1 MSLSLGNM
9 SARERRLVFLV
20 VPAVAIA
27 LVLRFALPDETAA
40 PTGSSDV
47 GSISLAQQ
55 RAARL
60 RQIIA
65 TTPARTAA
73 AKQVRLD
80 LAERERG
87 ILQAD
92 TAPQAQALLLEIAR
106 RVGKSEEIDV
116 RGGDFGAPKRMGEYG
131 LVYATITFECRVEQ
145 LVNFL
150 ADLARQPELIVPSE
164 ERMTTTNAKLKMM
177 SVRMVL
183 AGVTAKKLI
192 PEKKGLSAF

>member
-1 MSLSLGNM
+1 MSI

-20 VPAVAIA
+20 APALLIA
-27 LVLRFALPDETAA
+27 LVMRFGLPDGSAA
-40 PTGSSDV
+40 PSGGSEA
-47 GSISLAQQ
+47 GNIALAEQ
-55 RAARL
+55 RVARM

-106 RVGKSEEIDV
+106 RVGKSEDIDV
-116 RGGDFGAPKRMGEYG
+116 RGGDFGAPKPMGEYG
-131 LVYATITFECRVEQ
+131 LVYTTVTFECRVEQ

-150 ADLARQPELIVPSE
+150 ADLSKQSELIVPSE
-164 ERMTTTNAKLKMM
+164 ERITTTNAKLKMM

-183 AGVTAKKLI
+183 AGVTLKKLI
-192 PEKKGLSAF
+192 PEKKGFAAF